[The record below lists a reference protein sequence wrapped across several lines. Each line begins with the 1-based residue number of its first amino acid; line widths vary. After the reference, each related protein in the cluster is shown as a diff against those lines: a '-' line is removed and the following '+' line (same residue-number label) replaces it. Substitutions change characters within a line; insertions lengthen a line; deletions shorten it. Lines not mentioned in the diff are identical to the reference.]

1 MKNQSLDTKNSI
13 SRDSLSAK
21 GDVLK
26 DWVEIGLLLK
36 WAMENS
42 EKEMGELNEYI
53 EEKAQGLVSN
63 FREISKEAKGQSE
76 SVQAI
81 VAQATNIQ
89 LGEENIPLA
98 EVIDSLDQL
107 INSIIQDT
115 LDISKK
121 AMNMVYVMRQ
131 VTEDSN
137 TMNQNLDEIFRI
149 TKDTKYLSINASIEA
164 ARAGE
169 AGKGFAVV
177 ANEVGELSENTQ
189 KLADNMGRKIT
200 SFTSRLNEGLGL
212 LEEIAS
218 KDLTEQINAKERIDI
233 TLDAMLAQSHK
244 QEAVLKDTVAISDK
258 ISSSVSRLVMDMQFQ
273 DYAKQRMQHLITV
286 SQSLREEV
294 EARIDATSEISGLDV
309 DSHQISQ
316 ELVTDLLDKFSLS
329 SLKNKFLNDHS
340 PQVHLVETPS
350 DDDDDDII
358 FGNDSLPAV
367 EGEDDVLFDANP
379 APLREESKKDK
390 KIEGIDDDDD
400 IELF

>member
-1 MKNQSLDTKNSI
+1 MKNQTSNAINTISADVNS
-13 SRDSLSAK
+13 SKSEL
-21 GDVLK
+21 LK

-42 EKEMGELNEYI
+42 EKEMSELNDYI
-53 EEKAQGLVSN
+53 EEKAQGLVEN
-63 FREISKEAKGQSE
+63 FRDISSEAKGQSE

-89 LGEENIPLA
+89 LGEEIIPLSD
-98 EVIDSLDQL
+98 VIDNLDQL

-189 KLADNMGRKIT
+189 KLADNMSRKIT
-200 SFTSRLNEGLGL
+200 SFTSRLNEGLSL

-218 KDLTEQINAKERIDI
+218 KDLTEQINAKERIDM
-233 TLDAMLAQSHK
+233 TLDAMIAQSHR
-244 QEAVLKDTVAISDK
+244 QESVLKETVAISDK

-286 SQSLREEV
+286 SHSLREEV
-294 EARIDATSEISGLDV
+294 EKRIDTTSDASGLDV
-309 DSHQISQ
+309 DSHQLSQ

-329 SLKNKFLNDHS
+329 SLKNKFLNDHD
-340 PQVHLVETPS
+340 PQVQIVKIANE
-350 DDDDDDII
+350 D
-358 FGNDSLPAV
+358 
-367 EGEDDVLFDANP
+367 DDVLFNEVPTKLNDTPKGNK
-379 APLREESKKDK
+379 E
-390 KIEGIDDDDD
+390 IEGLDDEDN